1 MDIKPEAEAAS
12 SCCVVS
18 TNLIQTDMCSSTH
31 DDISEKV
38 IVYASTISLN
48 KYLVIIFHIGK
59 KFIIRL
65 TTAARLH
72 LFTVF
77 NNNNN
82 FYLPLC
88 VYNKCFT

>member
-48 KYLVIIFHIGK
+48 KYFGNHHIGK

-65 TTAARLH
+65 TTDARLH
-72 LFTVF
+72 LFTAF
-77 NNNNN
+77 NNNN
-82 FYLPLC
+82 FYLHMC
-88 VYNKCFT
+88 V